1 MGQGDYEQRILEAGW
16 VDRRE
21 SNREGPVGVKRGS
34 WQLASMKLGVGS
46 GHSFHYVAVI
56 KVPNK

>member
-21 SNREGPVGVKRGS
+21 TNREGPVGVKRGG
-34 WQLASMKLGVGS
+34 WQLASMKLWVGS
-46 GHSFHYVAVI
+46 R
-56 KVPNK
+56 P